1 MSDPADSPANP
12 STRRQPAPGDVL
24 DGTYRLDQQLG
35 KGGVG
40 VVFKAWHLHLQR
52 PCAVKFLHPQLV
64 SNEELRTRFRREAQS
79 AFQLGHPHI
88 VAITDFRD
96 DPNSWPY
103 IVMELVQGQTLR
115 DQLESGPLPQTLAVR
130 LMAQLCDALMTAH
143 RRGVIHRDLKPEN
156 LILAKVD
163 SPGPGEPDVS
173 LKILDFGL
181 SKLLDGMEAE
191 ITGTGRLLGSPSYM
205 SPEQARG
212 DSQKVDARSD
222 IFSVGVLLFEC
233 LSGEKLFST
242 SNLEEKRQQIMEA
255 RLPPLGLVERGLP
268 QQLERIIK
276 KACARLPE
284 ERYQSAQ
291 SLLHALNGIGSGAK
305 ATGTMAAVGAPSAT
319 ASVEL
324 VARPAPESSP
334 SSSAGGELIPGP
346 QPGAEPAPTPDLL
359 TGGGRRSMVPVVA
372 GLALAALAAVGYAG
386 YTVLHAG
393 SSTPTQPA
401 AMVPPAEPPKPVET
415 KPEPPVAVKPPEPAT
430 PPAPA
435 PKDEPHE
442 AVHAAAPPEAKP
454 HATPPPAP
462 ETTPP
467 PVAVQKPPVNPA
479 VATGPRKW
487 KPVGPVR
494 PIATAPPGV
503 KPPPLPPE
511 EGAPTT
517 QAAALSVNAVMRRA
531 MGSVAR
537 CFPEGGAPPK
547 VSVDVTVG
555 TDGKASD
562 VSADGADDHTSCV
575 VGVIKGLRFAPA
587 TDSDSYSIRYDFVN
601 LGLIKR

>member
-1 MSDPADSPANP
+1 MS
-12 STRRQPAPGDVL
+12 GDVL

-96 DPNSWPY
+96 DPSAWPY
-103 IVMELVQGQTLR
+103 IVMELVLGQTLR
-115 DQLESGPLPQTLAVR
+115 ERLESGPLPPTLAVR
-130 LMAQLCDALMTAH
+130 MMAQLCDALMTAH

-163 SPGPGEPDVS
+163 SPAPGEPDVS

-212 DSQKVDARSD
+212 DSRQVDARSD

-233 LSGEKLFST
+233 LTGEKLFST
-242 SNLEEKRQQIMEA
+242 SNLEEKRLQIMEA

-276 KACARLPE
+276 KACSRLPE
-284 ERYQSAQ
+284 ERYHSAQ
-291 SLLHALNGIGSGAK
+291 SLLNALNGVGSGAK
-305 ATGTMAAVGAPSAT
+305 ATGTLAAVGAPSAT

-324 VARPAPESSP
+324 SGRLAQESSP
-334 SSSAGGELIPGP
+334 SPSAGGELIPGP
-346 QPGAEPAPTPDLL
+346 KPGAEPTPPPDLL

-372 GLALAALAAVGYAG
+372 GLALAALAAIGYAG

-401 AMVPPAEPPKPVET
+401 TLVPPVEPPKPAET
-415 KPEPPVAVKPPEPAT
+415 KPDPPQVAVKPPEPT
-430 PPAPA
+430 PPTPA
-435 PKDEPHE
+435 PKEEPHE
-442 AVHAAAPPEAKP
+442 AVHATATPEAKP
-454 HATPPPAP
+454 PVTPVSATVPGP

-467 PVAVQKPPVNPA
+467 PVAAPKPPVTPVNPA

-601 LGLIKR
+601 LGLMKR

>member
-1 MSDPADSPANP
+1 
-12 STRRQPAPGDVL
+12 
-24 DGTYRLDQQLG
+24 
-35 KGGVG
+35 
-40 VVFKAWHLHLQR
+40 
-52 PCAVKFLHPQLV
+52 
-64 SNEELRTRFRREAQS
+64 
-79 AFQLGHPHI
+79 
-88 VAITDFRD
+88 
-96 DPNSWPY
+96 
-103 IVMELVQGQTLR
+103 
-115 DQLESGPLPQTLAVR
+115 
-130 LMAQLCDALMTAH
+130 
-143 RRGVIHRDLKPEN
+143 
-156 LILAKVD
+156 
-163 SPGPGEPDVS
+163 
-173 LKILDFGL
+173 
-181 SKLLDGMEAE
+181 MEAE

-212 DSQKVDARSD
+212 DSRQVDARSD

-291 SLLHALNGIGSGAK
+291 SLLHALNGVGTGAK
-305 ATGTMAAVGAPSAT
+305 ATGTLAAVPGPSAT

-324 VARPAPESSP
+324 AGRPAPESSP
-334 SSSAGGELIPGP
+334 GSSAGGELMPGP
-346 QPGAEPAPTPDLL
+346 QPGADPVPTPDLL
-359 TGGGRRSMVPVVA
+359 AGGGRRSMTPVVA

-386 YTVLHAG
+386 YTVMHGG
-393 SSTPTQPA
+393 SSTQTQSA
-401 AMVPPAEPPKPVET
+401 TLVPPVEPPKPVEP
-415 KPEPPVAVKPPEPAT
+415 KPDPPQVAVKPQEPTT
-430 PPAPA
+430 PPTPA

-442 AVHAAAPPEAKP
+442 AVHATPPQEAKP
-454 HATPPPAP
+454 VTTPVSATVPGP
-462 ETTPP
+462 ETTAP
-467 PVAVQKPPVNPA
+467 PVAAQKTPPVQPVNPVA
-479 VATGPRKW
+479 ATGPRKW

-503 KPPPLPPE
+503 KPTPLPPE

-517 QAAALSVNAVMRRA
+517 QAAALSVNSVMRRA

-555 TDGKASD
+555 TDGKASE
-562 VSADGADDHTSCV
+562 VSADGADDHAACV

-601 LGLIKR
+601 LALIKR